1 MRFWITLRILLLAA
15 ASLGYFANGAQAH
28 VRITPGETISLM
40 ICSTGA
46 KKTLNMEIPGEPAE
60 ETKGTTCGDC
70 AAPSA
75 VLPPV
80 IKQIQPRL
88 IFAQPLPAQMPQ
100 AISPRSPLW
109 PGAPPQGPP
118 TFYKA

>member
-1 MRFWITLRILLLAA
+1 MLLLAA

-28 VRITPGETISLM
+28 VRIMPGETISLM

-46 KKTLNMEIPGEPAE
+46 NRMLDMEIPGEPAE
-60 ETKGTTCGDC
+60 ETKGTSCGDC

-75 VLPPV
+75 LLPPEV
-80 IKQIQPRL
+80 RHIQPRVL
-88 IFAQPLPAQMPQ
+88 FAQPLPAQMPE
-100 AISPRSPLW
+100 AVSPRSPLW

-118 TFYKA
+118 PFHNA

>member
-1 MRFWITLRILLLAA
+1 MRFWITLRMLLLAA

-28 VRITPGETISLM
+28 VQITPGETISLM

-46 KKTLNMEIPGEPAE
+46 NKTLNMEIPGEPAE
-60 ETKGTTCGDC
+60 ETKGTACGDC

-75 VLPPV
+75 LAPPATRH
-80 IKQIQPRL
+80 IQPRIL
-88 IFAQPLPAQMPQ
+88 FAQPLPSQMPQ

-109 PGAPPQGPP
+109 PGAPPHGPP
-118 TFYKA
+118 VSHKA